1 LLTFFPK
8 EMNVPW
14 ALALMISAVVL
25 ICVKRVL
32 VTFTPKP
39 RYMIYKTPCLLWSQD
54 CDRVIGR
61 LNVKS
66 TYKEWCLP
74 DLLFSWLLNLVKN
87 KGEIEESKSLMNNW
101 ELICINSK
109 PRTIMKKALKFRVDI
124 EVRLGQIKLYKIK
137 SLGSIRDAIKRN

>member
-1 LLTFFPK
+1 MHIIESHCLLTFFPK

-14 ALALMISAVVL
+14 ALALMSAVVL

-54 CDRVIGR
+54 CD
-61 LNVKS
+61 LTVKS

-74 DLLFSWLLNLVKN
+74 DLLPFWIFNLVED
-87 KGEIEESKSLMNNW
+87 KG
-101 ELICINSK
+101 
-109 PRTIMKKALKFRVDI
+109 
-124 EVRLGQIKLYKIK
+124 
-137 SLGSIRDAIKRN
+137 